1 MNILRSWSQF
11 SAVLALVL
19 MLSLTTACVA
29 VAPPSTQVSLPSS
42 TTLSTTYG
50 QLARGN
56 SAKGQNFGDWVVE
69 ASKGLVKDAF
79 VRDNNKLGVVI
90 SPLVRPNELKD
101 LAKSLTQGFH
111 KNFPNQDLRVMMYA
125 PDKKLILTTLYD
137 AQSKQVE
144 FQQAS

>member
-1 MNILRSWSQF
+1 MNLLRKWSQF
-11 SAVLALVL
+11 SAILVL
-19 MLSLTTACVA
+19 GLTLMLTTACSTVT
-29 VAPPSTQVSLPSS
+29 APDTQADLP
-42 TTLSTTYG
+42 LSTTQGAKYG

-56 SAKGQNFGDWVVE
+56 STREQNFGDWVVE
-69 ASKGLVKDAF
+69 ASKGLIKDAF

-90 SPLVRPNELKD
+90 SPSVRPNELKA

-111 KNFPNQDLRVMMYA
+111 KSFPNQDVKVLVYA

-137 AQSKQVE
+137 DRSKQVE

>member
-1 MNILRSWSQF
+1 MKWFNNGRKYLT
-11 SAVLALVL
+11 VLVL
-19 MLSLTTACVA
+19 LLIVTFTTACGVT
-29 VAPPSTQVSLPSS
+29 APPKTQAKLPSS
-42 TTLSTTYG
+42 TVQNSKYG
-50 QLARGN
+50 QLLRGD
-56 SAKGQNFGDWVVE
+56 SVKQQDFGDWVVE
-69 ASKGLVKDAF
+69 ASKGLIRDAF

-90 SPLVRPNELKD
+90 SPQVAPNEVKE

-111 KNFPNQDLRVMMYA
+111 KNFPNQDLTVLMYA